1 MSFDGGV
8 GRGWVVMYRV
18 LGVLGVFRERL
29 NYVRG
34 IGVCLFFLEEVLFF
48 WILEILRGWVGVFW
62 DEKYLGVLM
71 LDFLF

>member
-1 MSFDGGV
+1 
-8 GRGWVVMYRV
+8 MYRV

-48 WILEILRGWVGVFW
+48 WILEILRGWVGAFW